1 MKKIAAWL
9 LLLFACIPALA
20 WGGDD
25 DWPSSSVFNRRS
37 YFGYRFFVEGGYG
50 MGMNIKTQPF
60 GIGFQPAL
68 RYFDAGTTQGF
79 QFGSLFYLGAGVSYL
94 QLVGDAVEAEQ
105 PIRQITPY
113 ADLRFTFGS
122 VFAAYLDLRPGMSYL
137 LENKSWAFSSSVGF
151 GFDIARSFQLGLELN
166 LLPLNIG
173 TDHTTQMD
181 ALVGVHAGLSFGG
194 GCRR

>member
-122 VFAAYLDLRPGMSYL
+122 VFAA
-137 LENKSWAFSSSVGF
+137 
-151 GFDIARSFQLGLELN
+151 DIASALAISVASSASSAVTAILMIRVLATTDRSSM
-166 LLPLNIG
+166 PS
-173 TDHTTQMD
+173 T
-181 ALVGVHAGLSFGG
+181 SS
-194 GCRR
+194 